1 MAIFDT
7 SNVIFD
13 DETSGDGVI
22 FDTGIEFP
30 NEIIAR
36 LAGEKRMEELQGGVT
51 PPTSFPEVPVLSEQ
65 GTNVTP
71 RPEESLLQQAGEELR
86 YRTAP
91 IVNPVMEVV
100 DAMVSPIYS
109 FGYGMAVRVPTYLAT
124 MGARNLENLAE
135 SSDVNVDMEWE
146 GGYDIGVPDLFRNK
160 TFVNDPETE
169 QFLDKGGFYASL
181 GLGITSVARAS
192 INKLGRG
199 MVKWQRSGN
208 KAFFKPDASGAA
220 LNPKTGQ
227 PFTGV
232 ERART
237 GITRSLAESSL
248 PTEAKVALAMAVAGE
263 VATEATGSDS
273 ALIAL
278 PAEIAG
284 GFAAARKPATYLE
297 AATGIIKYA
306 DTGVEVVGKKIIDAF
321 DAKFGE
327 DAVTLASQRIRGES
341 VSPLEA
347 KLALEAADDISV
359 LSVAQQ
365 TNDSGILTLERALA
379 AEDSIFAGFV
389 DDQVDQAQYSLARE
403 LETLM
408 KAEGGSLDWTALK
421 EFLPKIQND
430 LVAQVDDRVMIETEK
445 LAKLLKVYDGDV
457 TKMSKEFEESFN
469 KIYADI
475 KQQENNLWQ
484 PINDSVKIPT
494 KPLVDAVETIVA
506 NSSSQAVLPA
516 EEFANILGKG
526 VARTGK
532 GWKTFEVTPDN
543 KKKLAKE
550 GLKVKW
556 PDAPLQA
563 LEAPLVLRDL
573 RSKFNSMARSANAAT
588 DPTFQYNQKALGE
601 AQQAALDNITLGVES
616 VNPQLREYYL
626 AATSFSKKIHD
637 TFTRGTF
644 VPKAKKAV
652 KEKKLE
658 TMVGGQAAKQ
668 TDIDIVAREMEEVFN
683 LATSGSTAA
692 QSNALKQAEG
702 FLLAKFQAQVN
713 PNKLEDFKA
722 FETAHSSWI
731 ERFPAVGEAI
741 KAAKKK
747 ARSQGKVVQNVETA
761 AEAAR
766 LDDFYGVANMRP
778 EEVMQVILKSSNP
791 MQASARF
798 RKLLST
804 NKEALAVFKEQINNR
819 IVAQSMKI
827 LDSQVAGKG
836 NVELIDPVSFE
847 KILKEFK
854 PLTAVFN
861 TAEQKG
867 LELLL
872 KDVIKISKS
881 LSAKRGYTRVEK
893 PQTSAGVIL
902 AAKLAA
908 LKGVN
913 LLAGSSSIVLA
924 GTASNAATKAI
935 QNLGVEASSKVL
947 KEAYKNPEL
956 MKILLSKDITRNQ
969 LQLLKSGKFK
979 TGRIIFNALTENTTQ

>member
-13 DETSGDGVI
+13 EETSGDGVI

-36 LAGEKRMEELQGGVT
+36 LAGEKRMEELQGGAT

-91 IVNPVMEVV
+91 VVNPVMEVV
-100 DAMVSPIYS
+100 DAMVTPLYS
-109 FGYGMAVRVPTYLAT
+109 FGYDMAVRVPTYLAT
-124 MGARNLENLAE
+124 MGTRNLENLAE
-135 SSDVNVDMEWE
+135 ASDVNVDMEWE

-160 TFVNDPETE
+160 TFVNDAETE

-181 GLGITSVARAS
+181 GLGITSAARAS
-192 INKLGRG
+192 INMLGTGLVNYGKRG
-199 MVKWQRSGN
+199 V
-208 KAFFKPDASGAA
+208 A

-227 PFTGV
+227 PFVGV
-232 ERART
+232 EGART

-297 AATGIIKYA
+297 AATGLIKYA
-306 DTGVEVVGKKIIDAF
+306 DTGVEVAGKKIIDAF

-347 KLALEAADDISV
+347 KLALETADDASI

-365 TNDSGILTLERALA
+365 TDDSGILTLERALA
-379 AEDSIFAGFV
+379 AEDSVFAGFV

-408 KAEGGSLDWTALK
+408 NPESGSLDWTALK
-421 EFLPKIQND
+421 DFLPKIQDD
-430 LVAQVDDRVMIETEK
+430 LIAQVDDRVMIETEK
-445 LAKLLKVYDGDV
+445 LTKLLKVYDGDV

-469 KIYADI
+469 KIYADV

-543 KKKLAKE
+543 KKRLAKT
-550 GLKVKW
+550 GVKVKW
-556 PDAPLQA
+556 PDAPLQTV
-563 LEAPLVLRDL
+563 EAPLVLRDL
-573 RSKFNSMARSANAAT
+573 RSKLNSMARSANAAT

-626 AATSFSKKIHD
+626 AATAFSKKIHD

-644 VPKAKKAV
+644 APKAKKAV

-658 TMVGGQAAKQ
+658 TMVGGQTAKQ
-668 TDIDIVAREMEEVFN
+668 TDMDIVAREMEEVFN
-683 LATSGSTAA
+683 LATSGSSAA

-747 ARSQGKVVQNVETA
+747 ARSQGKVVQNAETA
-761 AEAAR
+761 AEVAR
-766 LDDFYGVANMRP
+766 LDDFYGVANMTP
-778 EEVMQVILKSSNP
+778 EQVMDVILKSSSP
-791 MQASARF
+791 TQTSARF

-804 NKEALAVFKEQINNR
+804 NKEALAVFKEQVANR
-819 IVAQSMKI
+819 VVAQSMKI
-827 LDSQVAGKG
+827 VDSQVAGKG
-836 NVELIDPVSFE
+836 NVELIDPVSFA
-847 KILKEFK
+847 KILKDFK
-854 PLTAVFN
+854 PLTSVFN

-872 KDVIKISKS
+872 RDVSRISKS
-881 LSAKRGYTRVEK
+881 LSAKRGYTKVAPPK
-893 PQTSAGVIL
+893 TSAALIL

-956 MKILLSKDITRNQ
+956 MKVLLSKDITRNQ
-969 LQLLKSGKFK
+969 LQLLQSGRFK
-979 TGRIIFNALTENTTQ
+979 TGRIIYNALTEKVTQQ

>member
-1 MAIFDT
+1 MAIIDT
-7 SNVIFD
+7 SNVVFNE
-13 DETSGDGVI
+13 ETSGNGVV

-30 NEIIAR
+30 NEVIAR
-36 LAGEKRMEELQGGVT
+36 LAGEKRIEELQGGAT
-51 PPTSFPEVPVLSEQ
+51 PPTFFPEVPVLSEQ
-65 GTNVTP
+65 GTDVTP
-71 RPEESLLQQAGEELR
+71 RPEKSLLQQAGEELR

-91 IVNPVMEVV
+91 VVNPVMEVV
-100 DAMVSPIYS
+100 DAMVTPIYS
-109 FGYGMAVRVPTYLAT
+109 FGYDMAVRVPVYLAT
-124 MGARNLENLAE
+124 MGAKNLKNLSE
-135 SSDVNVDMEWE
+135 SSDVTVDMEWE

-160 TFVNDPETE
+160 SFVNDPETE

-181 GLGITSVARAS
+181 GLGITNAARAS
-192 INKLGRG
+192 INMLGTGFINYGKRG
-199 MVKWQRSGN
+199 V
-208 KAFFKPDASGAA
+208 A

-227 PFTGV
+227 PFVGV
-232 ERART
+232 EGART

-248 PTEAKVALAMAVAGE
+248 PTEAKIALAMAVAGE
-263 VATEATGSDS
+263 VATAATGSES
-273 ALIAL
+273 ALVAL

-284 GFAAARKPATYLE
+284 GFVAARKPATYLE
-297 AATGIIKYA
+297 AATGIMKYA

-327 DAVTLASQRIRGES
+327 DAVTLARQRIRGES
-341 VSPLEA
+341 DSPLEA
-347 KLALEAADDISV
+347 KLALEAADDASV
-359 LSVAQQ
+359 LSIAQK
-365 TNDSGILTLERALA
+365 TDDSGILTLERALA

-408 KAEGGSLDWTALK
+408 KTEGGYLDWTALK

-445 LAKLLKVYDGDV
+445 LAKLLKIYDGDV

-475 KQQENNLWQ
+475 KQQESNLWQ

-516 EEFANILGKG
+516 EEFSNILGKG

-543 KKKLAKE
+543 KKRLAKA
-550 GLKVKW
+550 GVKVKW
-556 PDAPLQA
+556 PDAPLQTM
-563 LEAPLVLRDL
+563 EAPLVLRDL
-573 RSKFNSMARSANAAT
+573 RSKLNSMARSANAAT

-626 AATSFSKKIHD
+626 AATAFSKKIHD

-644 VPKAKKAV
+644 VPKTKKAV

-658 TMVGGQAAKQ
+658 TMLGGQAAKQ
-668 TDIDIVAREMEEVFN
+668 TDMDIVAREMEEVFN
-683 LATSGSTAA
+683 LATSNSTAA

-747 ARSQGKVVQNVETA
+747 AK
-761 AEAAR
+761 
-766 LDDFYGVANMRP
+766 
-778 EEVMQVILKSSNP
+778 
-791 MQASARF
+791 
-798 RKLLST
+798 
-804 NKEALAVFKEQINNR
+804 
-819 IVAQSMKI
+819 
-827 LDSQVAGKG
+827 
-836 NVELIDPVSFE
+836 
-847 KILKEFK
+847 
-854 PLTAVFN
+854 
-861 TAEQKG
+861 
-867 LELLL
+867 
-872 KDVIKISKS
+872 
-881 LSAKRGYTRVEK
+881 
-893 PQTSAGVIL
+893 
-902 AAKLAA
+902 
-908 LKGVN
+908 
-913 LLAGSSSIVLA
+913 
-924 GTASNAATKAI
+924 
-935 QNLGVEASSKVL
+935 
-947 KEAYKNPEL
+947 
-956 MKILLSKDITRNQ
+956 
-969 LQLLKSGKFK
+969 
-979 TGRIIFNALTENTTQ
+979 

>member
-7 SNVIFD
+7 SNVIF
-13 DETSGDGVI
+13 ESGASSNGVV

-30 NEIIAR
+30 NEVIAR
-36 LAGEKRMEELQGGVT
+36 LAGEKRIEELQGGAT
-51 PPTSFPEVPVLSEQ
+51 PPTSFPEVPVLSDQ

-91 IVNPVMEVV
+91 VVNPVMEVV
-100 DAMVSPIYS
+100 DAMVTPLYS
-109 FGYGMAVRVPTYLAT
+109 FGYDMAVRVPTYLAT
-124 MGARNLENLAE
+124 MGTRNLENLAKA
-135 SSDVNVDMEWE
+135 SDVNVDMEWE

-160 TFVNDPETE
+160 TFVNDAETE

-181 GLGITSVARAS
+181 GLGITSAARAS
-192 INKLGRG
+192 INMLGTGLVNYGKRG
-199 MVKWQRSGN
+199 V
-208 KAFFKPDASGAA
+208 A

-227 PFTGV
+227 PFVGV
-232 ERART
+232 EGART

-341 VSPLEA
+341 VSRLEA
-347 KLALEAADDISV
+347 KLALETADDASI

-365 TNDSGILTLERALA
+365 TDDSGILTLERALA
-379 AEDSIFAGFV
+379 AEDSVFAGFV

-408 KAEGGSLDWTALK
+408 NPESGSLDWTALK
-421 EFLPKIQND
+421 DFLPKIQDD
-430 LVAQVDDRVMIETEK
+430 LIAQVDDRVMIETEK
-445 LAKLLKVYDGDV
+445 LSKLLKVHDGDV

-469 KIYADI
+469 KIYADV

-543 KKKLAKE
+543 KKRLAKA
-550 GLKVKW
+550 GVKVKW

-563 LEAPLVLRDL
+563 VEAPLVLRDL
-573 RSKFNSMARSANAAT
+573 RSKLNSMARSANAAT

-626 AATSFSKKIHD
+626 AATAFSKKIHD

-658 TMVGGQAAKQ
+658 TMVGGQTAKQ
-668 TDIDIVAREMEEVFN
+668 TDMDIVAREMEEVFN
-683 LATSGSTAA
+683 LATSGSSAA

-722 FETAHSSWI
+722 FETSHSSWI

-747 ARSQGKVVQNVETA
+747 ARSQGKVVQNAETA
-761 AEAAR
+761 AEVAR
-766 LDDFYGVANMRP
+766 LDDFYGVANMTP
-778 EEVMQVILKSSNP
+778 EQVMDVILKSSSP
-791 MQASARF
+791 TQTSARF

-804 NKEALAVFKEQINNR
+804 NKEALAVFKEQVANR
-819 IVAQSMKI
+819 VVAQSMKI
-827 LDSQVAGKG
+827 VDSQVAGKG
-836 NVELIDPVSFE
+836 NVELIDPVSFA
-847 KILKEFK
+847 KILKDFK
-854 PLTAVFN
+854 PLTSVFN

-872 KDVIKISKS
+872 RDVSSISKS
-881 LSAKRGYTRVEK
+881 LSAKRGYTKVAPPK
-893 PQTSAGVIL
+893 TSAGLIL

-956 MKILLSKDITRNQ
+956 MKVLLSKDITRNQ
-969 LQLLKSGKFK
+969 LQLLQSGRFK
-979 TGRIIFNALTENTTQ
+979 TGRIIYNALTEKVTQQ

>member
-1 MAIFDT
+1 MAIIDT
-7 SNVIFD
+7 SNVVFNE
-13 DETSGDGVI
+13 ETSGNGVV

-30 NEIIAR
+30 NEVIAR
-36 LAGEKRMEELQGGVT
+36 LAGEKRIEELQGGAT
-51 PPTSFPEVPVLSEQ
+51 PPTFFPEVPVLSEQ
-65 GTNVTP
+65 GTDVTP
-71 RPEESLLQQAGEELR
+71 RPEKSLLQQAGEELR

-91 IVNPVMEVV
+91 VVNPVMEVV
-100 DAMVSPIYS
+100 DAMVTPIYS
-109 FGYGMAVRVPTYLAT
+109 FGYDMAVRVPVYLAT
-124 MGARNLENLAE
+124 MGAKNLKNLSE
-135 SSDVNVDMEWE
+135 SSDVTVDMEWE

-160 TFVNDPETE
+160 SFVNDPETE

-181 GLGITSVARAS
+181 GLGITNAARAS
-192 INKLGRG
+192 INMLGTGFINYGKRG
-199 MVKWQRSGN
+199 V
-208 KAFFKPDASGAA
+208 A

-227 PFTGV
+227 PFVGV
-232 ERART
+232 EGART

-248 PTEAKVALAMAVAGE
+248 PTEAKIALAMAVAGE
-263 VATEATGSDS
+263 VATAATGSES
-273 ALIAL
+273 ALVAL

-284 GFAAARKPATYLE
+284 GFVAARKPATYLE
-297 AATGIIKYA
+297 AATGIMKYA

-327 DAVTLASQRIRGES
+327 DAVTLARQRIRGES
-341 VSPLEA
+341 DSPLEA
-347 KLALEAADDISV
+347 KLALEAADDASV
-359 LSVAQQ
+359 LSIAQK
-365 TNDSGILTLERALA
+365 TDDSGILTLERALA
-379 AEDSIFAGFV
+379 DEDSIFAGFV

-408 KAEGGSLDWTALK
+408 KTEGGYLDWTALK

-445 LAKLLKVYDGDV
+445 LAKLLKIYDGDV

-475 KQQENNLWQ
+475 KQQESNLWQ

-516 EEFANILGKG
+516 EEFSNILGKG

-543 KKKLAKE
+543 KKRLAKA
-550 GLKVKW
+550 GVKVKW
-556 PDAPLQA
+556 PDAPLQTM
-563 LEAPLVLRDL
+563 EAPLVLRDL
-573 RSKFNSMARSANAAT
+573 RSKLNSMARSANAAT

-626 AATSFSKKIHD
+626 AATAFSKKIHD

-644 VPKAKKAV
+644 VPKTKKAV

-658 TMVGGQAAKQ
+658 TMLGGQAAKQ
-668 TDIDIVAREMEEVFN
+668 TDMDIVAREMEEVFN
-683 LATSGSTAA
+683 LATSNSTAA

-747 ARSQGKVVQNVETA
+747 ARSQGKVVQNAETA
-761 AEAAR
+761 AEVAR
-766 LDDFYGVANMRP
+766 LDDFYGVTNMTP
-778 EEVMQVILKSSNP
+778 EQVMDVILKSSSP
-791 MQASARF
+791 MQVSARF

-804 NKEALAVFKEQINNR
+804 NKEALSVFKEQIANR
-819 IVAQSMKI
+819 VVAQSMKI
-827 LDSQVAGKG
+827 VDSQVAGKG
-836 NVELIDPVSFE
+836 NVEIIDPVSFE

-854 PLTAVFN
+854 PLTSVFN

-872 KDVIKISKS
+872 RDVSKISKS
-881 LSAKRGYTRVEK
+881 LSAKRGYTRVEAS
-893 PQTSAGVIL
+893 QTSPALVL

-913 LLAGSSSIVLA
+913 LLFGSSSIVLA
-924 GTASNAATKAI
+924 GTASNAATKAL
-935 QNLGVEASSKVL
+935 QNLGVEASSKIL

-956 MKILLSKDITRNQ
+956 MKVLLSEDITRNQ
-969 LQLLKSGKFK
+969 LQLLQSGKFK
-979 TGRIIFNALTENTTQ
+979 TGRIIYNALTEKVTQQ

>member
-7 SNVIFD
+7 SNVIF
-13 DETSGDGVI
+13 ESGASSNGVV

-30 NEIIAR
+30 NEVIAR
-36 LAGEKRMEELQGGVT
+36 LAGEKRIEELQGGAT
-51 PPTSFPEVPVLSEQ
+51 PPTSFPEVPVLSDQ
-65 GTNVTP
+65 GTNVPP

-91 IVNPVMEVV
+91 VVNPVMEVV
-100 DAMVSPIYS
+100 DAMVTPLYS
-109 FGYGMAVRVPTYLAT
+109 FGYDMAVRVPTYLAT
-124 MGARNLENLAE
+124 MGTRNLENLAKA
-135 SSDVNVDMEWE
+135 SDVNVDMEWE

-160 TFVNDPETE
+160 TFVNDAETE

-181 GLGITSVARAS
+181 GLGITSAARAS
-192 INKLGRG
+192 INMLGTGLVNYGKRG
-199 MVKWQRSGN
+199 V
-208 KAFFKPDASGAA
+208 A

-227 PFTGV
+227 PFVGV
-232 ERART
+232 EGART

-341 VSPLEA
+341 VSRLEA
-347 KLALEAADDISV
+347 KLALETADDASI

-365 TNDSGILTLERALA
+365 TDDSGILTLERALA
-379 AEDSIFAGFV
+379 AEDSVFAGFV

-408 KAEGGSLDWTALK
+408 NPESGSLDWTALK
-421 EFLPKIQND
+421 DFLPKIQDD
-430 LVAQVDDRVMIETEK
+430 LIAQVDDRVMIETEK
-445 LAKLLKVYDGDV
+445 LSKLLKVHDGDV

-469 KIYADI
+469 KIYADV

-543 KKKLAKE
+543 KKRLAKA
-550 GLKVKW
+550 GVKVKW

-563 LEAPLVLRDL
+563 VEAPLVLRDL
-573 RSKFNSMARSANAAT
+573 RSKLNSMARSANAAT

-626 AATSFSKKIHD
+626 AATAFSKKIHD

-658 TMVGGQAAKQ
+658 TMVGGQTAKQ
-668 TDIDIVAREMEEVFN
+668 TDMDIVAREMEEVFN
-683 LATSGSTAA
+683 LATSGSSAA

-722 FETAHSSWI
+722 FETSHSSWI

-747 ARSQGKVVQNVETA
+747 ARSQGKVVQNAETA
-761 AEAAR
+761 AEVAR
-766 LDDFYGVANMRP
+766 LDDFYGVANMTP
-778 EEVMQVILKSSNP
+778 EQVMDVILKSSSP
-791 MQASARF
+791 TQTSARF

-804 NKEALAVFKEQINNR
+804 NKEALAVFKEQVANR
-819 IVAQSMKI
+819 VVAQSMKI
-827 LDSQVAGKG
+827 VDSQVAGKG
-836 NVELIDPVSFE
+836 NVELIDPVSFA
-847 KILKEFK
+847 KILKDFK
-854 PLTAVFN
+854 PLTSVFN

-872 KDVIKISKS
+872 RDVSSISKS
-881 LSAKRGYTRVEK
+881 LSAKRGYTKVAPPK
-893 PQTSAGVIL
+893 TSAGLIL

-956 MKILLSKDITRNQ
+956 MKVLLSKDITRNQ
-969 LQLLKSGKFK
+969 LQLLQSGRFK
-979 TGRIIFNALTENTTQ
+979 TGRIIYNALTEKVTQQ

>member
-1 MAIFDT
+1 MAIIDT
-7 SNVIFD
+7 SNVVFNE
-13 DETSGDGVI
+13 ETSGNGVV

-30 NEIIAR
+30 NEVIAR
-36 LAGEKRMEELQGGVT
+36 LAGEKRIEELQGGAT
-51 PPTSFPEVPVLSEQ
+51 PPTFFPEVPVLSEQ
-65 GTNVTP
+65 GTDVTP
-71 RPEESLLQQAGEELR
+71 RPEKSLLQQAGEELR

-91 IVNPVMEVV
+91 VVNPVMEVV
-100 DAMVSPIYS
+100 DAMVTPIYS
-109 FGYGMAVRVPTYLAT
+109 FGYDMAVRVPVYLAT
-124 MGARNLENLAE
+124 MGAKNLKNLSE
-135 SSDVNVDMEWE
+135 SSDVTVDMEWE

-160 TFVNDPETE
+160 SFVNDPETE

-181 GLGITSVARAS
+181 GLGITNAARAS
-192 INKLGRG
+192 INMLGTGFINYGKRG
-199 MVKWQRSGN
+199 V
-208 KAFFKPDASGAA
+208 A

-227 PFTGV
+227 PFVGV
-232 ERART
+232 EGART

-248 PTEAKVALAMAVAGE
+248 PTEAKIALAMAVAGE
-263 VATEATGSDS
+263 VATAATGSES
-273 ALIAL
+273 ALVAL

-284 GFAAARKPATYLE
+284 GFVAARKPATYLE
-297 AATGIIKYA
+297 AATGIMKYA

-327 DAVTLASQRIRGES
+327 DAVTLARQRIRGES
-341 VSPLEA
+341 DSPLEA
-347 KLALEAADDISV
+347 KLALEAADDASV
-359 LSVAQQ
+359 LSIAQK
-365 TNDSGILTLERALA
+365 TDDSGILTLERALA

-408 KAEGGSLDWTALK
+408 KTEGGYLDWTALK

-445 LAKLLKVYDGDV
+445 LAKLLKIYDGDV

-475 KQQENNLWQ
+475 KQQESNLWQ

-543 KKKLAKE
+543 KKRLAKA
-550 GLKVKW
+550 GVKVKW
-556 PDAPLQA
+556 PDAPLQTM
-563 LEAPLVLRDL
+563 EAPLVLRDL
-573 RSKFNSMARSANAAT
+573 RSKLNSMARSANAAT

-626 AATSFSKKIHD
+626 AATAFSKKIHD

-644 VPKAKKAV
+644 VPKTKKAV

-658 TMVGGQAAKQ
+658 TMLGGQAAKQ
-668 TDIDIVAREMEEVFN
+668 TDMDIVAREMEEVFN
-683 LATSGSTAA
+683 LATSNSTAA

-747 ARSQGKVVQNVETA
+747 ARSQGKVVQNAETA
-761 AEAAR
+761 AEVAR
-766 LDDFYGVANMRP
+766 LDDFYGVTNMTP
-778 EEVMQVILKSSNP
+778 EQVMDVILKSSSP
-791 MQASARF
+791 MQVSARF

-804 NKEALAVFKEQINNR
+804 NKEALSVFKEQIANR
-819 IVAQSMKI
+819 VVAQSMKI
-827 LDSQVAGKG
+827 VDSQVAGKG
-836 NVELIDPVSFE
+836 NVEIIDPVSFE

-854 PLTAVFN
+854 PLTSVFN

-872 KDVIKISKS
+872 RDVSKISKS
-881 LSAKRGYTRVEK
+881 LSAKRGYTRVEAS
-893 PQTSAGVIL
+893 QTSPALVL

-913 LLAGSSSIVLA
+913 LLFGSSSIVLA
-924 GTASNAATKAI
+924 GTASNAATKAL
-935 QNLGVEASSKVL
+935 QNLGVEASSKIL

-956 MKILLSKDITRNQ
+956 MKVLLSEDITRNQ
-969 LQLLKSGKFK
+969 LQLLQSGKFK
-979 TGRIIFNALTENTTQ
+979 TGRIIYNALTEKVTQQ

>member
-7 SNVIFD
+7 SNVIF
-13 DETSGDGVI
+13 ESGASSNGVV

-30 NEIIAR
+30 NEVIAR
-36 LAGEKRMEELQGGVT
+36 LAGEKRIEELQGGAT
-51 PPTSFPEVPVLSEQ
+51 PPTSFPEVPVLSDQ

-91 IVNPVMEVV
+91 VVNPVMEVV
-100 DAMVSPIYS
+100 DAMVTPIYS
-109 FGYGMAVRVPTYLAT
+109 FGYDMAVRVPTYLAT
-124 MGARNLENLAE
+124 MGTRNLENLAE
-135 SSDVNVDMEWE
+135 SSNVNIDMEWE

-160 TFVNDPETE
+160 SFVNDAETE

-181 GLGITSVARAS
+181 GLGITSAARAS
-192 INKLGRG
+192 INMLGAGFVNYGKRG
-199 MVKWQRSGN
+199 V
-208 KAFFKPDASGAA
+208 A

-227 PFTGV
+227 PFVGV
-232 ERART
+232 EGART

-263 VATEATGSDS
+263 VASAATGSDS

-347 KLALEAADDISV
+347 KLALETADDASI

-379 AEDSIFAGFV
+379 AEDSVFAGFV

-408 KAEGGSLDWTALK
+408 NPESRSLDWTALK
-421 EFLPKIQND
+421 DFLPKIQND
-430 LVAQVDDRVMIETEK
+430 LIAQVDDRVMIETEK
-445 LAKLLKVYDGDV
+445 LTKLLKVYDGDV

-469 KIYADI
+469 KIYADV

-543 KKKLAKE
+543 KKRLAE
-550 GLKVKW
+550 AGVKVKW
-556 PDAPLQA
+556 PDAPLQTV
-563 LEAPLVLRDL
+563 EAPLVLRDL
-573 RSKFNSMARSANAAT
+573 RSKLNSMARSANAAT

-601 AQQAALDNITLGVES
+601 AQQAALDNITLGIES
-616 VNPQLREYYL
+616 VNPQLRKYYL
-626 AATSFSKKIHD
+626 AATDFSKKIHD

-658 TMVGGQAAKQ
+658 TMVGGQTAKQ
-668 TDIDIVAREMEEVFN
+668 TDMDIVAREMEEVFN
-683 LATSGSTAA
+683 LATSGSSAA

-722 FETAHSSWI
+722 FETSHSSWI
-731 ERFPAVGEAI
+731 ERFPVVGEAI

-747 ARSQGKVVQNVETA
+747 ARSQGKVVQNAETA
-761 AEAAR
+761 AEVAR
-766 LDDFYGVANMRP
+766 LDDFYGVANMTP
-778 EEVMQVILKSSNP
+778 EQVMDVILKSSSP
-791 MQASARF
+791 TQTSARF

-804 NKEALAVFKEQINNR
+804 NKEALAVFKEQVANR
-819 IVAQSMKI
+819 VVAQSMKI
-827 LDSQVAGKG
+827 VDSQVAGKG
-836 NVELIDPVSFE
+836 NVELIDPVSFA
-847 KILKEFK
+847 KILKDFK
-854 PLTAVFN
+854 PLTSVFN

-872 KDVIKISKS
+872 RDVSSISKS
-881 LSAKRGYTRVEK
+881 LSAKRGYTKVASPK
-893 PQTSAGVIL
+893 TSAGLIL

-956 MKILLSKDITRNQ
+956 MKVLLSKDITRNQ
-969 LQLLKSGKFK
+969 LQLLQSGRFK
-979 TGRIIFNALTENTTQ
+979 TGRIIYNALTEKATQQ